1 MKAVVSLTAIHP
13 TASFRIPFPY
23 RKHFRTGTI
32 VENAWICVHL
42 LHAKVKDMLIIIQ
55 KTEVG
60 AMHVP
65 VGIVKAAF
73 VIGVD
78 SGIRQFEFY

>member
-1 MKAVVSLTAIHP
+1 M
-13 TASFRIPFPY
+13 
-23 RKHFRTGTI
+23 
-32 VENAWICVHL
+32 HL